1 MCYKVGNRSYRE
13 MTKGYVHLSQEV
25 VPCLL
30 RREKIIS
37 VFIYWVIVN
46 ILKRISLQTEKSPGS
61 GLGEWWGWV
70 EGRGPGEPQMVAAL
84 EMGEPKASNTWS
96 SAGRLPAGHWS
107 PKRLET
113 EPLLD
118 LGSRQSAREGIPE
131 IPEGL
136 GAQLAQFKEKSV
148 KKCWGQFSWI
158 FIKCNKWK
166 SSLRAQSWERV
177 QKPVTNT
184 SCTLLIKKWPWTF
197 NLVIILLHNL
207 SSWIIYWL

>member
-1 MCYKVGNRSYRE
+1 MFSSIEWVSTFLNVFLYKQRKV
-13 MTKGYVHLSQEV
+13 Q
-25 VPCLL
+25 
-30 RREKIIS
+30 
-37 VFIYWVIVN
+37 
-46 ILKRISLQTEKSPGS
+46 
-61 GLGEWWGWV
+61 GLGWENGGDELKAEAQVSQRWLLPWRWV
-70 EGRGPGEPQMVAAL
+70 S
-84 EMGEPKASNTWS
+84 PKASNTWS
-96 SAGRLPAGHWS
+96 SAGRHPAGHRS

-166 SSLRAQSWERV
+166 SSLRAQFWERV